1 MSSISSLLTN
11 GNANGNGYHGKG
23 KQRLLSTEEDE
34 GIEMSVLIHSDGL
47 EEHDRHHNGKG
58 EHQEEESQVAV
69 DDGYFASSAVKA
81 KVHLENEEEIIIKLH
96 NIHKT
101 YLLGVEGVPALRG
114 VSLSIKRGEFVCLY
128 GTSGGGKTS
137 LLNLIGTIDKP
148 TKGELHLCDTRITHR
163 TTDQLLSELR
173 LHHIGFV
180 FQTFNL
186 LSGLTA
192 LENVELPMVL
202 AGEKSAEQRRTRAIE
217 LLTRVGME
225 KRLDHL
231 PSQLSGGEQ
240 QRVTIARAIANDPE
254 LLLLDEP
261 TGDLDSINTA
271 IVLKLLLDL
280 NKEGI
285 SLLMVTHDVGLK
297 YFADR
302 VIWLRDGKIH
312 RVELVPEEKKRE
324 QIQKLEDDLTQMQR
338 KKSTNSVAQADR
350 LNEDHEG
357 SELIANERPTFQN
370 TQIRQ
375 PNFYT
380 TYNFAKKQHPQSS
393 QNAHHG

>member
-1 MSSISSLLTN
+1 MNAIANVLSHGTTN
-11 GNANGNGYHGKG
+11 GVSNG
-23 KQRLLSTEEDE
+23 KQRLLANEDDD
-34 GIEMSVLIHSDGL
+34 GIEMAVLIQSDGL
-47 EEHDRHHNGKG
+47 AEKENHDHIV
-58 EHQEEESQVAV
+58 EESQTAA
-69 DDGYFASSAVKA
+69 DDGYFATSSLKA
-81 KVHLENEEEIIIKLH
+81 KVHVENEDEIIIKLH

-114 VSLSIKRGEFVCLY
+114 VSLTIKRGEFVCLY

-202 AGEKSAEQRRTRAIE
+202 AGEKNAEQRRTKAIE

-312 RVELVPEEKKRE
+312 RVEVVPEEKKRE
-324 QIQKLEDDLTQMQR
+324 QIQKLEEDLEQMQR
-338 KKSTNSVAQADR
+338 KKKSSSSLSQANR
-350 LNEDHEG
+350 LNEEHEG
-357 SELIANERPTFQN
+357 SELIANEKPTFSN
-370 TQIRQ
+370 TQVRQ
-375 PNFYT
+375 PNFYA
-380 TYNFAKKQHPQSS
+380 TYNFAKKQHPPNTQR
-393 QNAHHG
+393 